1 MCGITGLFQFNDAPV
16 DMELLRRMTAV
27 LRHRGPDDE
36 GFFVDNGLGLGFR
49 RLSIIDLTGGRQP
62 MSNEDQTVTVV
73 FNGEI
78 YNFKELRSHL
88 KKLGHTFRTSSD
100 TEVIVHGFEAWG
112 DDVVHHLNGMFA
124 FAIWDRRRRKLLLA
138 RDRLGIKPLFYTR
151 KADTLAFASEIKSL
165 LLLPGFD
172 ATVSHGAVFEYFSHH
187 FIPGA
192 GTIYQSI
199 HKLTPGE
206 LLTVSDGEI
215 KTRTYWRPAVTT
227 VPPRT
232 MADWGQ
238 ELRQRLREAV
248 RLQLVADVPLGVFL
262 SGGLDSSAV
271 TAAMAGLG
279 AKEIRT
285 FNVGFE
291 VPKYDETCFAQLV
304 SRHLGTAHETF
315 RISAEATELL
325 PKLLWHLDEP
335 LADAT
340 IIPTYLLSEATRR
353 RVTVALSGEGGDELF
368 GGYTHYQ
375 GLQLNR
381 WLSVLPLW
389 CRRGLTAATR
399 HLPTGGSPRL
409 GYLEHRLERIAST
422 SLFPLFQGYTRKVA
436 FFTPEEQQRLF
447 SPDFQRQ
454 VARLPYLRHFWA
466 IPQAY
471 PELDPIAQ
479 ANLADLSVYLPDS
492 LLVKVDRMSMA
503 CSLEVRVP
511 LLDHTLVEF
520 ALTIPFDLKVK
531 GMHTKYL
538 LRQALAPWLPRS
550 ILNRPK
556 RGFNPPVEFWLQR
569 HLLDYAREHHLMDTL
584 AATGYFNLAAVRE
597 MAGAHMGGRRDFG
610 RQLWA
615 LLVFAVWWRRV
626 RGRGEWQP

>member
-1 MCGITGLFQFNDAPV
+1 MCGITGMVHFNKAPI
-16 DMELLRRMTAV
+16 DPELLRRMTAV

-36 GFFVDNGLGLGFR
+36 GFFLEQGLGLGFR
-49 RLSIIDLTGGRQP
+49 RLSIIDLSGGHQP
-62 MSNEDQTVTVV
+62 MANEDQTVTVV

-78 YNFKELRSHL
+78 YNFRELRAAL
-88 KKLGHTFRTSSD
+88 RQQGHVFHTASD
-100 TEVIVHGFEAWG
+100 TEVIVHGYEAWG

-124 FAIWDRRRRKLLLA
+124 FALWDRPRRKLLLA

-151 KADTLAFASEIKSL
+151 TAKALAFASEIKSL

-172 ATVSHGAVFEYFSHH
+172 PAVSHLGVFEYFSHH
-187 FIPGA
+187 FIPGSE
-192 GTIYQSI
+192 TIYQSI
-199 HKLTPGE
+199 RKLTPGE
-206 LLTVSDGEI
+206 LLTVADGQV
-215 KTRTYWRPAVTT
+215 KTRQYWRPAVSPGPART
-227 VPPRT
+227 V
-232 MADWGQ
+232 ADWCQ

-262 SGGLDSSAV
+262 SGGLDSGAV

-279 AKEIRT
+279 TQEIRT

-291 VPKYDETCFAQLV
+291 VSKYDETQFAELV
-304 SRHLGTAHETF
+304 SRHLGTTHETF
-315 RISAEATELL
+315 RIRAEATDLL

-375 GLQLNR
+375 GMHLNR
-381 WLSVLPLW
+381 WLSGLPFW
-389 CRRGLTAATR
+389 VRRGLAAATR
-399 HLPTGGSPRL
+399 HLPIGGSPRL
-409 GYLEHRLERIAST
+409 GYLGHRLERIAST

-454 VARLPYLRHFWA
+454 VADFPYLQHFWA

-479 ANLADLSVYLPDS
+479 ANLADLSVFLPDS

-520 ALTIPFDLKVK
+520 ALTIPMELKVK

-538 LRQALAPWLPRS
+538 LREALAPWLPPT

-556 RGFNPPVEFWLQR
+556 RGFNPPVEFWLQQ
-569 HLLDYAREHHLMDTL
+569 HLLEYAREHRLMETL

-597 MAGAHMGGRRDFG
+597 MADAHVGGRRDFS
-610 RQLWA
+610 RQLWT
-615 LLVFAVWWRRV
+615 LLIFAIWWRRV
-626 RGRGEWQP
+626 RGRGEWPT

>member
-1 MCGITGLFQFNDAPV
+1 MCGICGILQLNGAPV
-16 DMELLRRMTAV
+16 DQELLRRMTAV

-36 GFFVDNGLGLGFR
+36 GFFVENGLGLGFR

-78 YNFKELRSHL
+78 YNFVELRTDL
-88 KKLGHTFRTSSD
+88 QQQGHTFRTSSD

-124 FAIWDRRRRKLLLA
+124 FAVWDSRRRRLLLA

-151 KADTLAFASEIKSL
+151 QADTLAFASEIKSL

-172 ATVSHGAVFEYFSHH
+172 PAVSNGAVFEYFSHH
-187 FIPGA
+187 FIPGS
-192 GTIYQSI
+192 GTIYQNI
-199 HKLTPGE
+199 QKLTPGE
-206 LLTVSDGEI
+206 LLTVTD
-215 KTRTYWRPAVTT
+215 WRPAVTIG
-227 VPPRT
+227 PPRT
-232 MADWGQ
+232 LEDWCQ
-238 ELRQRLREAV
+238 ELRRRLAEAV

-279 AKEIRT
+279 LQEIRT

-291 VPKYDETCFAQLV
+291 VAKYDETRFAQLV

-315 RISAEATELL
+315 RVFAEAADLL

-375 GLQLNR
+375 GMQLNR
-381 WLSVLPLW
+381 WLSALPLW
-389 CRRGLTAATR
+389 CRRGLAAATR

-422 SLFPLFQGYTRKVA
+422 SLFSLFQGYTRKVA

-454 VARLPYLRHFWA
+454 VADLPYLHHFWA
-466 IPQAY
+466 IPQAH
-471 PELDPIAQ
+471 PGLDPIAQ

-538 LRQALAPWLPRS
+538 LREALAPWLPPI

-556 RGFNPPVEFWLQR
+556 RGFNPPVEFWLQQ
-569 HLLDYAREHHLMDTL
+569 HLMDYAREHHLMETL
-584 AATGYFNLAAVRE
+584 AATGYFNLATVQE
-597 MAGAHMGGRRDFG
+597 MAEAHVGGRRDFG

-626 RGRGEWQP
+626 RGRGEWPP